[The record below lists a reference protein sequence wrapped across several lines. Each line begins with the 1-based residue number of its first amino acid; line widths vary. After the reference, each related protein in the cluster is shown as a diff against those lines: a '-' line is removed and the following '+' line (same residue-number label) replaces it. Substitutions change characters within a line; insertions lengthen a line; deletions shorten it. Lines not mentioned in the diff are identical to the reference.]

1 MSDDWMSFGPAGSGP
16 AEVSAPL
23 PAGSPAD
30 VRTLA
35 AATAA
40 VLARFS
46 GGTPRIAL
54 PDARGRRTWILPV
67 AEDLS
72 ASRYLATLFVG
83 ASADEGPAPV
93 AIGVAD
99 GGFPLVLDLDPAD
112 PQRLRCRFRR
122 EQVHETAA
130 RWLLH
135 GVGVLLEL
143 FVRNPGAPLGSAD
156 LTAGEHPAPVLPGE
170 AAPAWLDGEHTLHE
184 LIQRRVL
191 ADPDAIAVTAGSR
204 SVSYRELGAAADVLA
219 ARLAARGCGPGS
231 RVGLSFARSPE
242 LIAAMFAVLKT
253 GAAYVPLAPG
263 NPPARLRQIAED
275 AEVSLVL
282 ADAPAELGPPT
293 LVVDGGVWTD
303 RAEPFLMTGTADD
316 GAYLIY
322 TSGSTGQPKG
332 VVVAHRQICSLL
344 DAARVFGFGFGSA
357 DSWALFHTYSWDFSV
372 WEIFGCLTT
381 GGRLVIVPE
390 ETARDAHALHD
401 LLSAEGVTVL
411 NQTPSVFTQLAAVD
425 AGRAER
431 LSVRLLMF
439 SGEPLDM
446 ALMLRW
452 FERYPENGCQVINM
466 YGITETTVACTWHP
480 VTREA
485 AAAGSRSVGRAVP
498 GWRVDV
504 VDERG
509 RRVPPGVP
517 GEILLGGAGIV
528 DGYHRRPE
536 LTAAKFLGEP
546 GARWYRTGDRGRVLP
561 DGELEYLGRLDDQV
575 KIRGHRV
582 ELGEIRAVLLAEPG
596 VRAAA
601 VVVRRRGTGAGSE
614 RLDAYVAGTG
624 LDLSVVDKR
633 LQEQLPE
640 YMVPDTL
647 TELAALPVNANGKL
661 DPARLPEP
669 RAVVADRGLVDAV
682 EATELQLR
690 VGELW
695 SGALGRPITLDDDL
709 FLTGGNSLLAFTIVD
724 GIRKAGLGD
733 LAVAD
738 LYRTRTVRGVA
749 EILASLSPAGA
760 AN

>member
-1 MSDDWMSFGPAGSGP
+1 MSDEWMSYGTGGSGTG
-16 AEVSAPL
+16 EVSAPL
-23 PAGSPAD
+23 PAGTSAD
-30 VRTLA
+30 ARTLA

-46 GGTPRIAL
+46 GETPRVAV
-54 PDARGRRTWILPV
+54 PDDRGHRTWILPV
-67 AEDLS
+67 DEELP
-72 ASRYLATLFVG
+72 ASRYRTTLFVG
-83 ASADEGPAPV
+83 ASADDGPAPV
-93 AIGVAD
+93 AIGVP
-99 GGFPLVLDLDPAD
+99 GFPLVLDLDVAD
-112 PQRLRCRFRR
+112 PRRLRCRFRR
-122 EQVHETAA
+122 ELVHETAA

-135 GVGVLLEL
+135 GVGVLLEH
-143 FVRNPGAPLGSAD
+143 FVRKPGTAVGSAG

-191 ADPDAIAVTAGSR
+191 AHPDAIAVTAGDR
-204 SVSYRELGAAADVLA
+204 AVSYRELGHAADVLA
-219 ARLAARGCGPGS
+219 ARLAEHGCGPGS
-231 RVGLSFARSPE
+231 RVGLSFARSPL

-282 ADAPAELGPPT
+282 ADFPAELGPPT
-293 LVVDGGVWTD
+293 LVVDDGVWTD
-303 RAEPFLMTGTADD
+303 RAEPFVAAGTADD

-344 DAARVFGFGFGSA
+344 DAARVFGFGFGTA
-357 DSWALFHTYSWDFSV
+357 DVWALFHTYSWDFSV

-401 LLSAEGVTVL
+401 LLSAQEVTVL

-425 AGRAER
+425 ADRAER
-431 LSVRLLMF
+431 LSVRLLVF

-452 FERYPENGCQVINM
+452 FERYPEQRCQVINM

-480 VTREA
+480 VTRAA

-504 VDERG
+504 VDEHG
-509 RRVPPGVP
+509 RRLPPGVP

-536 LTAAKFLGEP
+536 LTAARFLGRP

-582 ELGEIRAVLLAEPG
+582 ELGEIRAALLSAPG

-601 VVVRRRGTGAGSE
+601 VVVRRRGEGAGSE

-624 LDLSVVDKR
+624 LDLPELNRR
-633 LQEQLPE
+633 LRERLPE
-640 YMVPDTL
+640 YMVPETM
-647 TELAALPVNANGKL
+647 TELDGLPVNANGKL

-669 RAVVADRGLVDAV
+669 HGEDFGLVDAA
-682 EATELQLR
+682 EASDLQR
-690 VGELW
+690 QVGELW
-695 SGALGRPITLDDDL
+695 AGALGRAISLDDDL

-724 GIRKAGLGD
+724 GIRRAGLGE
-733 LAVAD
+733 LAVVD

-749 EILASLSPAGA
+749 AILADRAPAAVSPG
-760 AN
+760 

>member
-1 MSDDWMSFGPAGSGP
+1 MSDWMSFGPAGSGP

-23 PAGSPAD
+23 PAGSATD

-46 GGTPRIAL
+46 AETPRIAL
-54 PDARGRRTWILPV
+54 PDADRPRTWILPV
-67 AEDLS
+67 DEDLP
-72 ASRYLATLFVG
+72 ASRYRAKLFVG
-83 ASADEGPAPV
+83 AAADDGPAPM
-93 AIGVAD
+93 AIGVA
-99 GGFPLVLDLDPAD
+99 GGDFPLVLDLDPAD
-112 PQRLRCRFRR
+112 PRRLRCRFRR
-122 EQVHETAA
+122 EHVHETAA

-135 GVGVLLEL
+135 GVGVLLDL
-143 FVRNPGAPLGSAD
+143 FARTPGAAIGTAD
-156 LTAGEHPAPVLPGE
+156 LTTGEHPEPVLPGE
-170 AAPAWLDGEHTLHE
+170 AVPDWLDGEHTLHE
-184 LIQRRVL
+184 LIQRQVL
-191 ADPDAIAVTAGSR
+191 AHPHATAVTAGDR
-204 SVSYRELGAAADVLA
+204 SVSYRELGHAADVLA

-231 RVGLSFARSPE
+231 RVGLSFARSPL

-253 GAAYVPLAPG
+253 GAAYVPLAPE

-282 ADAPAELGPPT
+282 ADSPLDLGTPT
-293 LVVDGGVWTD
+293 LVVDDGVWTD
-303 RAEPFLMTGTADD
+303 RAEPFLTAGTAND

-322 TSGSTGQPKG
+322 TSGSTGKPKG

-344 DAARVFGFGFGSA
+344 DATRVFGFGFGRA

-381 GGRLVIVPE
+381 GGRLVIVPA
-390 ETARDAHALHD
+390 ETARDARALHD
-401 LLSAEGVTVL
+401 LLSAQAVTVL

-425 AGRAER
+425 ADRAER
-431 LSVRLLMF
+431 LSVRWLIF

-446 ALMLRW
+446 ELMLKW
-452 FERYPENGCQVINM
+452 FGRYPERRCRVINM

-504 VDERG
+504 VDDRG

-536 LTAAKFLGEP
+536 LTAARFLGEP

-601 VVVRRRGTGAGSE
+601 VVVRSRGTGAGAE
-614 RLDAYVAGTG
+614 RLDGYVAGTG
-624 LDLSVVDKR
+624 LDLPALDRR
-633 LQEQLPE
+633 LREQLPG
-640 YMVPDTL
+640 YLVPDTL
-647 TELAALPVNANGKL
+647 TELDGLPVNANGKL

-669 RAVVADRGLVDAV
+669 RAAGADLGLADAA

-695 SGALGRPITLDDDL
+695 AGALGRPIALDDDL

-749 EILASLSPAGA
+749 GILSPTAGS
-760 AN
+760 